1 MTMTGRALA
10 LAGIL
15 LAGPA
20 GCFGTSSPPPIYLG
34 HVANL
39 SAADQSGAHA
49 ERGIR
54 LALKQLTDDNLPESL
69 QGRPLHVRHTDTKG
83 QLDASESEAVRL
95 AGVNR
100 VVGLIGGATP
110 EEVARLDRGHV
121 PVLATAGVRPA
132 GVSDMVF
139 AVGMRPVQQA
149 NVLALHAAVELDLSE
164 VVVLADERRDE
175 FLALADTFCRRFA
188 QERNLKGK
196 GSAAPVP
203 VRFGKDANWEEL
215 AKLIAARKSA
225 RGVVFAGKARDWVEL
240 RRKMPASPPLIFAGD
255 DGDGGDLQGAPGKQ
269 VVYLA
274 TAFAPDKDTPRIQAF
289 IKQYKEAYG
298 EEPDVAA
305 ALGYESL
312 QLYAEALKQ
321 AGPTYSAEKLQTAL
335 RALKDFAGL
344 AGPLSVTKDQFVRRP
359 LFVAR
364 FDGPALTA
372 LKRYEPD

>member
-1 MTMTGRALA
+1 MTGRALA
-10 LAGIL
+10 MAGLL

-20 GCFGTSSPPPIYLG
+20 GCYGTTGPPPIYLG

-39 SAADQSGAHA
+39 SATDQSGAHA

-54 LALKQLTDDNLPESL
+54 LALKQITDENLAEAL

-83 QLDASESEAVRL
+83 QLDACESEAVRL

-110 EEVARLDRGHV
+110 EEVSRLDRGHV

-132 GVSDMVF
+132 GVSDRVF

-149 NVLALHAAVELDLSE
+149 NVLAQHAAVDLDLSD

-175 FLALADTFCRRFA
+175 FLSLADTFCRRFA
-188 QERNLKGK
+188 QERKPKGK
-196 GSAAPVP
+196 SSAAPVP
-203 VRFGKDANWEEL
+203 VRFGKDANWDEL
-215 AKLIAARKSA
+215 AKLVAARKSA

-240 RRKMPASPPLIFAGD
+240 RRKMPSSPPLIFAGD
-255 DGDGGDLQGAPGKQ
+255 DGDGVNLQGTPGKQ

-274 TAFAPDKDTPRIQAF
+274 TAFAADKDAPRIQAF
-289 IKQYKEAYG
+289 IQKYKEAFS

-312 QLYAEALKQ
+312 QLFAEALKQ
-321 AGPTYSAEKLQTAL
+321 AGPTFSAEKLQGAL
-335 RALKDFAGL
+335 GALKDFAGL
-344 AGPLSVTKDQFVRRP
+344 AGALSMTRDQFVRRP
-359 LFVAR
+359 LFVVR
-364 FDGPALTA
+364 LDGPAVTA